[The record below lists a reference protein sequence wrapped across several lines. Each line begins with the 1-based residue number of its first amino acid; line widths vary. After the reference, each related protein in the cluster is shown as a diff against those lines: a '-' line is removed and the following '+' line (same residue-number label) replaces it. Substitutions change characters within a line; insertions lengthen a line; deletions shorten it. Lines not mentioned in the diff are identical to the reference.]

1 MASKQNPSGSKRSLS
16 IIVGVIIIVAL
27 VLLAYFGT
35 GLSAGVKEWQT
46 TEIPLVG
53 VTFSFTLKNDGLFEQ
68 TKEVHC
74 EVQTGSNTYGDKR
87 NYTIAPGETV
97 KGNMVVLIPGLDPAD
112 IVGKKCYTP
121 MF

>member
-1 MASKQNPSGSKRSLS
+1 MS

-46 TEIPLVG
+46 TEVPLVG

-74 EVQTGSNTYGDKR
+74 EVQTGSDTYGDKR

-97 KGNMVVLIPGLDPAD
+97 KGEMVIIIPGLDTAD